1 VLVETGVLHLKMGND
16 DVYAFM
22 WTPPVITPHLSRMRF
37 FCFDAFSMWRLLQQ
51 ERTVHFVCF
60 YFNNHFSML
69 YKTNTYTVE
78 SVTSGHPDKVC
89 DQISDAILDACLEQD
104 PYSRVAV
111 ETFGSHGL
119 LVIGGE
125 VTTRAKVNYEQI
137 ARDLYRD
144 LGYTDYLKV
153 IVHVAEQSSDIA
165 QGVDTGGAGDQGI
178 MYGYATD
185 ETPEYLPK
193 GVVLVHNLTRGLEF
207 LRRKSGVSWLRPD
220 GKAQVTVFNDEVA
233 TILVSCQHAPD
244 VSQEE
249 IRETLINRLIQPLV
263 GSISGLSI
271 LVNPTGSF
279 VRGGFEADAGLTGRK
294 IIVDTYG
301 GLVPHGGGAFSGKD
315 STKVDR
321 SAAYMARFV
330 AKHMVASG
338 LAKECL
344 VSVAYAIGRAEP
356 VMVEAINE
364 RGESILGKSDEV
376 FDFRPQKI
384 IERLGLRRPIFRK
397 TAAYGHF
404 GKSGLP
410 WEELISVAAEKTFIA
425 QDIAV

>member
-1 VLVETGVLHLKMGND
+1 
-16 DVYAFM
+16 
-22 WTPPVITPHLSRMRF
+22 
-37 FCFDAFSMWRLLQQ
+37 
-51 ERTVHFVCF
+51 
-60 YFNNHFSML
+60 ML

-125 VTTRAKVNYEQI
+125 VTTRAKVDYEQL
-137 ARDLYRD
+137 ARDLYRSI
-144 LGYTDYLKV
+144 GYSDRLKV
-153 IVHVAEQSSDIA
+153 IVHVAEQSGDIA

-193 GVVLVHNLTRGLEF
+193 GVVLVHNLTKGLEY
-207 LRRKSGVSWLRPD
+207 LRRKGGVSWLRPD
-220 GKAQVTVFNDEVA
+220 GKAQVTVMDGEVA
-233 TILVSCQHAPD
+233 TILVSCQHARD
-244 VSQEE
+244 ISQDE
-249 IRETLINRLIQPLV
+249 IRETLTSRLITPLV
-263 GSISGLSI
+263 GALGDIQV

-279 VRGGFEADAGLTGRK
+279 VLGGFAADAGLTGRK

-321 SAAYMARFV
+321 SAAYMSRFV
-330 AKHMVASG
+330 AKQFVAGG

-356 VMVEAINE
+356 VMVEAIDEQGQNV
-364 RGESILGKSDEV
+364 LKKSKQTY
-376 FDFRPQKI
+376 DFRPQAI

-404 GKSGLP
+404 GKKGLP
-410 WEELISVAAEKTFIA
+410 WEEIEVVPQKEKLFSFSF
-425 QDIAV
+425 